1 LENISQKIILI
12 RAQLNLSQKE
22 FAEKLNISFRNLQN
36 YESGAT
42 STIPHPVIASLIKV
56 FNVNPSWLFSD
67 KEEEQA
73 IFVQK
78 DLLDFLLDDFISLFG
93 TRAETAK
100 ELEKFMII
108 KILDRLGSQ
117 EHGLFAR
124 ILDFITLGIAD
135 AGGVRPFLFLYYIFQ
150 IISADY
156 QNNTIENFKDYIISK
171 INSFDTKSL
180 IENEPLFTQK
190 MKDKFIEFVEL
201 KLTEKECQLL
211 VQQREIVLTQL
222 ETRMPFLTVRLHRN
236 KFNK

>member
-1 LENISQKIILI
+1 MYTRLEEVRTKLD
-12 RAQLNLSQKE
+12 LSKKK
-22 FAEKLNISFRNLQN
+22 FAEDVLEVTEQAYQN
-36 YESGAT
+36 Y
-42 STIPHPVIASLIKV
+42 STGKRDIPTQLLLRLTLQYRVSID
-56 FNVNPSWLFSD
+56 WLMTGTGHMFLDELD
-67 KEEEQA
+67 K
-73 IFVQK
+73 
-78 DLLDFLLDDFISLFG
+78 LDFLITDFISLFG
-93 TRAETAK
+93 NRVETAK
-100 ELEKFMII
+100 ELEKFMIS

-190 MKDKFIEFVEL
+190 MKDKFVEFVEL

-211 VQQREIVLTQL
+211 VHQSETVLTQL

-236 KFNK
+236 KFKK